1 MKNVVRLT
9 ESDLVRLVKKVIK
22 EQPENNYNDI
32 SDLPEN
38 KKNLTKLMVLLD
50 GANAR
55 SIDKV
60 LPKLS
65 QDTRFISFINCEY
78 ADFSKVDLCEFPDL
92 VTVFLRN
99 TPNNLEETQGDCFEK
114 LMDSLYDFDTYQDK
128 N

>member
-1 MKNVVRLT
+1 MKKIVRLT

-50 GANAR
+50 GANAK

-114 LMDSLYDFDTYQDK
+114 LIDSLYDFDTYQDK

>member
-1 MKNVVRLT
+1 MAKVVRLT

>member
-1 MKNVVRLT
+1 MVKVVRLT
-9 ESDLVRLVKKVIK
+9 ESDLVRLVKKVLN

>member
-1 MKNVVRLT
+1 MKKVVRLT

>member
-9 ESDLVRLVKKVIK
+9 ESDLVRLVKKVLN

>member
-9 ESDLVRLVKKVIK
+9 ESDLVRLVKKVLN

-38 KKNLTKLMVLLD
+38 QKNLTKLMVYIN

-55 SIDKV
+55 SIDMI

-65 QDTRFISFINCEY
+65 KSTRFISFVNCEY
-78 ADFSKVDLCEFPDL
+78 ADFSEVDLCEFPNL
-92 VTVFLRN
+92 VTVFLKD
-99 TPNNLEETQGDCFEK
+99 TPNNLEETQGDCYEK
-114 LMDSLYDFDTYQDK
+114 LMDSLFNFDIDRDK

>member
-9 ESDLVRLVKKVIK
+9 ESDLVRLVKKVIN

-38 KKNLTKLMVLLD
+38 QKNLTKLMVYIN

-55 SIDKV
+55 SIDMI

-65 QDTRFISFINCEY
+65 KDIKFISFMNCEY
-78 ADFSKVDLCEFPDL
+78 ADFTNVDLCEFPDL
-92 VTVFLRN
+92 VTVFLKG
-99 TPNNLEETQGDCFEK
+99 TPNNIEETQGDCFEK
-114 LMDSLYDFDTYQDK
+114 LMDGLYDFNTYRDK
-128 N
+128 Y

>member
-1 MKNVVRLT
+1 MKKLVRLT

-50 GANAR
+50 GANAK

-114 LMDSLYDFDTYQDK
+114 LIDSLYDFDTYQDK